1 MPNKMYRKIIIIFLI
16 AGLLGS
22 FVGAMDKAPKPSKSK
37 TIDFTLSDLNG
48 KSHTLSKYKGKVIF
62 LNFWAT
68 WCPPCRAEMPAMQ
81 KMYKSWNSKKYV
93 MLAVNIGQD
102 KQTVKSF
109 ANKNGYT
116 FPILLDSTSK
126 IARKYRVS
134 GIPTTYIINKEGK
147 IVTRIVGAREW
158 DLKQIERL
166 LK

>member
-1 MPNKMYRKIIIIFLI
+1 LIGFLVLGWLG
-16 AGLLGS
+16 GL
-22 FVGAMDKAPKPSKSK
+22 VGAMDKAPKPSANKI
-37 TIDFTLSDLNG
+37 IDFTLKDLNG

-93 MLAVNIGQD
+93 MLAVNIGQN
-102 KQTVKSF
+102 KKTVKSF
-109 ANKNGYT
+109 AAENGYT
-116 FPILLDSTSK
+116 FPILLDSTSS
-126 IARKYRVS
+126 IAKKYRVS

-166 LK
+166 IK